1 MRGRASSGLAVAFR
15 LRQSWPN
22 YSLKRTV
29 QSLRDWSCRLAQA
42 LGLGCN
48 ASFAPGACA
57 AWQLARRPLR
67 PPRIPLSAVAD
78 HRFGL
83 VQAGAGTRRAA
94 RISVAPRSETFGE
107 SDFGKCG
114 AGQVF
119 ACRVVP
125 APAELV

>member
-1 MRGRASSGLAVAFR
+1 MLFFSKRCIVKRRMYQPVFAV
-15 LRQSWPN
+15 
-22 YSLKRTV
+22 YI
-29 QSLRDWSCRLAQA
+29 A

-125 APAELV
+125 APAELA